1 MFLAF
6 FRGIIRLP
14 EEVYKGFQLSVSSG
28 IISTARELSS
38 DLESLD

>member
-14 EEVYKGFQLSVSSG
+14 EEVYKGFKLSVSCG
-28 IISTARELSS
+28 IISTAREHHMTWKA
-38 DLESLD
+38 